1 MAIHDMTR
9 EGDRW
14 NILSVFLHLVLCA
27 TCFIVV
33 QHLLNT
39 NTRKPNLIFP
49 SSVSFLITLAFLSA
63 SLINLFVVLCLIFLC
78 PLPSFHRYPLLQSF
92 PISPPYFHFRSHLVC
107 RLISS
112 HPIHTKKNDDRKKNH
127 WRVSQ
132 TRENL
137 SFFIAYVRYDTPNY
151 RT

>member
-78 PLPSFHRYPLLQSF
+78 PPSHFPCLLCIAILRCNLFLSLHHIF
-92 PISPPYFHFRSHLVC
+92 ISA
-107 RLISS
+107 LISCVVSS
-112 HPIHTKKNDDRKKNH
+112 HPIPFIQKKTMIEKK
-127 WRVSQ
+127 
-132 TRENL
+132 
-137 SFFIAYVRYDTPNY
+137 IIGA
-151 RT
+151 